1 MCFQTYLV
9 SVVERR
15 EIRYMDRWDGQS
27 LFPNPEDCQ
36 RLRPQEPAARR
47 IGRHELAP
55 ALSISPGHYAVR
67 VWLAA
72 PLSPSEDHDVE
83 TERSAKARSCSG
95 LTIIGKSIAKRII
108 HRAVRIPSRSSGRI
122 HFMDG

>member
-1 MCFQTYLV
+1 MNVSREKENSTMCFQPHFV

-15 EIRYMDRWDGQS
+15 EIRYMDRWNRQG
-27 LFPNPEDCQ
+27 LFLNPEDY
-36 RLRPQEPAARR
+36 RRFRPQEPAARR

-72 PLSPSEDHDVE
+72 PLSLSEDHDVQ
-83 TERSAKARSCSG
+83 TERSATARSCSG
-95 LTIIGKSIAKRII
+95 LTTNRQVNRKKNN
-108 HRAVRIPSRSSGRI
+108 P
-122 HFMDG
+122 

>member
-1 MCFQTYLV
+1 MYVSTETEDSTMCFQTYLV

-15 EIRYMDRWDGQS
+15 EIRYMDQWNRQS
-27 LFPNPEDCQ
+27 LFLNPEDYR

-55 ALSISPGHYAVR
+55 ALSISPGHYAVQ

-72 PLSPSEDHDVE
+72 PLSLSEDHNVE
-83 TERSAKARSCSG
+83 WPSQAKRSAKARSCSG
-95 LTIIGKSIAKRII
+95 LTI
-108 HRAVRIPSRSSGRI
+108 HRQVNRKKNNP
-122 HFMDG
+122 

>member
-1 MCFQTYLV
+1 MYVSTETEDSTMCFQTYLV

-15 EIRYMDRWDGQS
+15 EIRYMDQWNRQS
-27 LFPNPEDCQ
+27 LFLNPEDYR

-55 ALSISPGHYAVR
+55 ALSISPGHYAVQ

-72 PLSPSEDHDVE
+72 PLSLSEDHDVQ
-83 TERSAKARSCSG
+83 TERSATARSCSG
-95 LTIIGKSIAKRII
+95 LTINRQVNRKKNN
-108 HRAVRIPSRSSGRI
+108 P
-122 HFMDG
+122 